1 TYPEEGNMTKRIAGT
16 LSVLTVLVLLAVP
29 LAAQTRKLKADIPF
43 EFTAGSKVMP
53 AGEYSIVLR
62 SDLSG
67 VAQLVA
73 TDAKE
78 SAFAMGYGIGGGNSQ
93 AESRL
98 TFNKYG
104 NQYFLAEVWTQG
116 LSSGVGFQKSRT
128 ERELSRTASARQTIT
143 LQAKR

>member
-1 TYPEEGNMTKRIAGT
+1 MKNRIAGT
-16 LSVLTVLVLLAVP
+16 LSVLTVLGLLAIP
-29 LAAQTRKLKADIPF
+29 LAAQTHRVTADIPF
-43 EFTAGSKVMP
+43 EFTAGGKVMP

-78 SAFAMGYGIGGGNSQ
+78 SAFALGYGIGGGKDQ
-93 AESRL
+93 EDSRL

-104 NQYFLAEVWTQG
+104 NQYFLAEIWRQG
-116 LSSGVGFQKSRT
+116 SSTGLGFQKSRT
-128 ERELSRTASARQTIT
+128 EREVSQTASARQTFT
-143 LQAKR
+143 LLAKR

>member
-1 TYPEEGNMTKRIAGT
+1 MKQRIAGT
-16 LSVLTVLVLLAVP
+16 LSVLTVLGLLAVP
-29 LAAQTRKLKADIPF
+29 LAAQTHRVTADIPF
-43 EFTAGSKVMP
+43 EFTAGGKVMP

-67 VAQLVA
+67 LAQLVA

-78 SAFAMGYGIGGGNSQ
+78 SAFALGYSIGGGKDR
-93 AESRL
+93 EDSRL

-116 LSSGVGFQKSRT
+116 QSSGLGFQKSRT
-128 ERELSRTASARQTIT
+128 EREISRTASARQTFT
-143 LQAKR
+143 LLAKR

>member
-1 TYPEEGNMTKRIAGT
+1 MKKRIAET
-16 LSVLTVLVLLAVP
+16 LSVLTVLGLLAVP
-29 LAAQTRKLKADIPF
+29 LAAQTHRLTADIPF
-43 EFTAGSKVMP
+43 EFTAGGKVMP

-78 SAFAMGYGIGGGNSQ
+78 SAFALGYGIGGGKDQ
-93 AESRL
+93 EDSRL

-104 NQYFLAEVWTQG
+104 NQYFLAEIWTEGQYSG
-116 LSSGVGFQKSRT
+116 LGFQKSRT
-128 ERELSRTASARQTIT
+128 EQEAGKTASARQTFT
-143 LQAKR
+143 LLAKR